1 MITFDLYYVVQSR
14 INVYIKWNMIQD
26 DWHWTHNLIWFKY
39 EQRLKIS
46 EFEADIVNKPDVEIR
61 PNQGADSTTNT
72 LTK

>member
-1 MITFDLYYVVQSR
+1 
-14 INVYIKWNMIQD
+14 MIQD
-26 DWHWTHNLIWFKY
+26 DWHWTHSLIWFKY

-61 PNQGADSTTNT
+61 PNQGADLTTNT